1 MSRNHSRPFPGARA
15 LLLAAGALIAS
26 HLEVSGQSL
35 NGSPASLD
43 LQNAQA
49 QRHGFSILRTP
60 QQVREFVNSGYLVP
74 VLANADMGL
83 HQVSFPYARP
93 EVRVFLERLA
103 SQYRGACGEKLVVT
117 SLTRPTSNQPPNAS
131 VRSVHPTGM
140 AVDLRRPANNQCRQ
154 WLESTLLSLE
164 AAGVLDATYERNP
177 PHYHVAVFPQP
188 YSNYLAS
195 RTENAALL
203 IQAAQNS
210 SAEMRVISH
219 VVARGESLTALSS
232 RYNVP
237 IARIRAENGIQ
248 GDRLTVGQ
256 ELRIP
261 LYDAGAGTAAD
272 AVASVASSSP
282 GASNAPLRAAA
293 ASTATA
299 SSATSASSATPAS
312 AAGSRSAGAT
322 ASGSMG
328 HTVSRGESLW
338 TIARL
343 YGLTETELRAANG
356 ISGSRIFVGQ
366 ALEIPTTMDVGDTI
380 PYRVQRGDSLWIIAS
395 RVGTTVD
402 EIRRV
407 NGMGSTRIYEGQ
419 LLDIPVTR

>member
-1 MSRNHSRPFPGARA
+1 MTRNHSRPIPGARA
-15 LLLAAGALIAS
+15 LLLAVGTLLAT
-26 HLEVSGQSL
+26 HLDLTGQSL

-49 QRHGFSILRTP
+49 QAHGFSILRTP
-60 QQVREFVNSGYLVP
+60 QQVREFVDNGYLVP
-74 VLANADMGL
+74 VLANADLEL
-83 HQVSFPYARP
+83 HLVSFPYARP
-93 EVRVFLERLA
+93 EVRVFIERLA

-154 WLESTLLSLE
+154 WLESTLLSME
-164 AAGVLDATYERNP
+164 ASGLLDATYERNP

-210 SAEMRVISH
+210 AAEMRVITH
-219 VVARGESLTALSS
+219 VVTRGESLSALSS

-237 IARIRAENGIQ
+237 ITRIRAENRMQ
-248 GDRLTVGQ
+248 GDRLMVGQ
-256 ELRIP
+256 QLRIP
-261 LYDAGAGTAAD
+261 LYDGVAGPAPD
-272 AVASVASSSP
+272 AVATVASSGQGGLS
-282 GASNAPLRAAA
+282 APTPAAA

-299 SSATSASSATPAS
+299 PTGTTGGSGSAS
-312 AAGSRSAGAT
+312 AAAG
-322 ASGSMG
+322 GSMS
-328 HTVSRGESLW
+328 HTVARGESLW

-343 YGLTETELRAANG
+343 YGLTESELRAANG
-356 ISGSRIFVGQ
+356 ISGNRILVGQ
-366 ALEIPTTMDVGDTI
+366 ALEIPMAMDVGDTI

-402 EIRRV
+402 AIRRV

>member
-1 MSRNHSRPFPGARA
+1 MSRKHSRPVPGARA
-15 LLLAAGALIAS
+15 LLLVAGTLLAS

-43 LQNAQA
+43 LQNAHA

-60 QQVREFVNSGYLVP
+60 QQVREFVDSGYLVP
-74 VLANADMGL
+74 VRANADMDL

-93 EVRVFLERLA
+93 EVRVFIERLA
-103 SQYRGACGEKLVVT
+103 SQYRAACGEELVVT

-164 AAGVLDATYERNP
+164 GAGVLDATYERNP

-188 YSNYLAS
+188 YSNYLAA

-203 IQAAQNS
+203 IQSAQNS
-210 SAEMRVISH
+210 SAEMRVITH
-219 VVARGESLTALSS
+219 MVARGESLSALST

-237 IARIRAENGIQ
+237 IARIRAENRIQ
-248 GDRLTVGQ
+248 GDRLNVGQ
-256 ELRIP
+256 QLQIP
-261 LYDAGAGTAAD
+261 LYAAETGTSVD

-282 GASNAPLRAAA
+282 GASSAPLPAAA
-293 ASTATA
+293 ASTATTPPATTVYAA
-299 SSATSASSATPAS
+299 SSN
-312 AAGSRSAGAT
+312 SAGGA
-322 ASGSMG
+322 ASGTMN

-356 ISGSRIFVGQ
+356 IAGSRILVGQ
-366 ALEIPTTMDVGDTI
+366 ALEIPMTIDVGDTI
-380 PYRVQRGDSLWIIAS
+380 PYRVQRGDSLWVIAS
-395 RVGTTVD
+395 RVGTTVE